1 MISADWCAAKMAL
14 FVRVVCQIEREAAVA
29 STERSEDGVN
39 RVADTDNDE
48 VERRKA
54 AVERDKQQQR
64 EKISRWKVGCLLT
77 YCGG

>member
-1 MISADWCAAKMAL
+1 
-14 FVRVVCQIEREAAVA
+14 VA

-54 AVERDKQQQR
+54 VVERDKQQQR

-77 YCGG
+77 YCGDSGGSSPSLWEGQFFPLSTTAPSRV